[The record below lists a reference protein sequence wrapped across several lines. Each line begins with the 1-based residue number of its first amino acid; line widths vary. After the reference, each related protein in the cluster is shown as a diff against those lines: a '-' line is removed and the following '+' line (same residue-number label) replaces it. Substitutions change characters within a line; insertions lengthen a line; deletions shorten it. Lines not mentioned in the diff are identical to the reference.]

1 MFHYIL
7 SITGSERNG
16 RHNITV
22 KMIDK
27 ERWKILFVILT
38 LVERAESDFIGELQV
53 RVATK
58 ILRRFWGRAA
68 DTGSM
73 IL

>member
-1 MFHYIL
+1 
-7 SITGSERNG
+7 
-16 RHNITV
+16 
-22 KMIDK
+22 MIDK
-27 ERWKILFVILT
+27 ERWKIIFVILT
-38 LVERAESDFIGELQV
+38 LVVRAESDFIGELQV